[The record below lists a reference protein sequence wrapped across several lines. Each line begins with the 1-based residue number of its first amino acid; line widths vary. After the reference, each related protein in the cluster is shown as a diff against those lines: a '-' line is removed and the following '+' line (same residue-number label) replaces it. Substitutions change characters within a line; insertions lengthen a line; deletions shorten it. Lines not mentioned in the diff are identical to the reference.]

1 MTRLPPTEEETT
13 QAVTNTD
20 RRLRPFPGTILSQ
33 AARLSLSPRN
43 TNIAVS
49 TVQTVIFFKKKKTI

>member
-33 AARLSLSPRN
+33 AARLPLSPLH